1 MATEPQLA
9 ALRNWLKQE
18 MPKGE
23 AVCEMPG
30 EVCSD
35 ALSRLHE
42 ASEKF
47 KEDKKTNYG
56 LALKTKKE
64 IVKELQE
71 QGWIGVPISEGEEKE
86 KKVEKASELPKKPD
100 EKEVFGDRAQA
111 EAEKIRDEQGLTQ
124 VAPEQ
129 EMVTITITQE
139 LPTSL
144 GTDGKTYELKPGLVR
159 IPKENAEALIKRGA
173 ATKEGEE
180 PPQQPKVTELI
191 AKFVDILAQVSE
203 VVRNEDRIPKQEKGY
218 ATNWAANAVK
228 DALEKEGKDEE
239 EVGC

>member
-23 AVCEMPG
+23 TVCEMPG

-42 ASEKF
+42 ASETY

-56 LALKTKKE
+56 LVLKTKKE
-64 IVKELQE
+64 IVNELQE

-100 EKEVFGDRAQA
+100 AKEVFGDRAQA
-111 EAEKIRDEQGLTQ
+111 EAEKIREEQGRAEAT
-124 VAPEQ
+124 APKQ
-129 EMVTITITQE
+129 EMVTITITHE
-139 LPTSL
+139 IPAFM
-144 GTDGKTYELKPGLVR
+144 GTDGKTYDLKPGLVR
-159 IPKENAEALIKRGA
+159 IPKENAEGLLNRGL
-173 ATKEGEE
+173 ATMVGEE
-180 PPQQPKVTELI
+180 PQQQPKVTELI
-191 AKFVDILAQVSE
+191 MKYVDILAQVSE

-228 DALEKEGKDEE
+228 DAMENKGGSQE
-239 EVGC
+239 